1 MTDYDKNFVLF
12 FTPIM
17 LLIAL
22 YEIKRGYSIL
32 HDKVYSP
39 SLIEKLQKSLNRGM
53 QSSSN
58 SDVVIQDPIELDRRR
73 RSGYYSIIGGAL
85 TIIIFGLLF
94 FYSLSN

>member
-39 SLIEKLQKSLNRGM
+39 SLIEKIRKSFDRGM
-53 QSSSN
+53 QSTRN
-58 SDVVIQDPIELDRRR
+58 SDMELKDPIEFDRR
-73 RSGYYSIIGGAL
+73 RSGYYSIVGGVI

-94 FYSLSN
+94 FYSLSS